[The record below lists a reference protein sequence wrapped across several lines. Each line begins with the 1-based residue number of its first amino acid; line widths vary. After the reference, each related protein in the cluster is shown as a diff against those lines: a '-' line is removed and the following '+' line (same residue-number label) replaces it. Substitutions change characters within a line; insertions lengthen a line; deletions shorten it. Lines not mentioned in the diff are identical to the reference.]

1 MAEFNKK
8 QQYQRWILPAQPS
21 PLYPLAYNFVLVNSI
36 DELKTI
42 LKTPFTEISFDTETT
57 GLDLD
62 EAFLVGYSFCFD
74 GKTAYYVPVDH
85 AEYEVLSEIT
95 KEEYILLKEQGQTN
109 IKESEKKYYIIN
121 QVIKPGLGSEAVF
134 LFYKRILLCKNVF
147 MFNARFDIKVFEKY
161 GFVQNNVPY
170 ETSRELKKKLGYLAY
185 LVEGA
190 KEFFNMTKL
199 YELSYTIDDETYH
212 GLYSFLIISNAN
224 RIAGINNFYND
235 VKLDDGKFEVLFCN
249 LSRKQ
254 DVLKTL
260 YYLRTSDI
268 TKVPGFYFHKTD
280 NLKISFKKH

>member
-74 GKTAYYVPVDH
+74 GRTAYYVPVDH

-95 KEEYILLKEQGQTN
+95 KEEYISLKEQGQTN
-109 IKESEKKYYIIN
+109 IKESEKKYYAIN

-161 GFVQNNVPY
+161 GFVQNNIPY
-170 ETSRELKKKLGYLAY
+170 ETRYEMLNDGIDMSKVNSRTVLYAGLADKDSYNYRVYESKLLDGNIEYY
-185 LVEGA
+185 HENTVRYSSGFDYYKTGESSV
-190 KEFFNMTKL
+190 
-199 YELSYTIDDETYH
+199 YID
-212 GLYSFLIISNAN
+212 A
-224 RIAGINNFYND
+224 
-235 VKLDDGKFEVLFCN
+235 V
-249 LSRKQ
+249 
-254 DVLKTL
+254 
-260 YYLRTSDI
+260 DI
-268 TKVPGFYFHKTD
+268 YR
-280 NLKISFKKH
+280 